1 MALQKT
7 IIKNN
12 GVEMSYHR
20 ITSVDLIMVETNSND
35 EDSLRLI
42 IRLQSYLNKEYRDK
56 NCPIDSEHYMI
67 PITTDEGTEVSGI
80 RQFAYDKL
88 KELPEWSDAVDC

>member
-1 MALQKT
+1 MALSKT
-7 IIKNN
+7 ITKNN

-20 ITSVDLIMVETNSND
+20 ITGVDLMVETNSND
-35 EDSLRLI
+35 EDSLRLM
-42 IRLQSYLNKEYRDK
+42 IRLQSYLNKEYRDR

-67 PITTDEGTEVSGI
+67 PLTTDESTEISGI
-80 RQFAYDKL
+80 RQFAYAKL

>member
-12 GVEMSYHR
+12 GVEMNYHR
-20 ITSVDLIMVETNSND
+20 ITGVDLIVETNSND
-35 EDSLRLI
+35 EDNLRLMV
-42 IRLQSYLNKEYRDK
+42 RLEAYLNKEYRDR

-67 PITTDEGTEVSGI
+67 PITTDEGTEISGI
-80 RQFAYDKL
+80 RQFAYAKL
-88 KELPEWSDAVDC
+88 KELPEWTDAVDC

>member
-12 GVEMSYHR
+12 GVEMSYHK
-20 ITSVDLIMVETNSND
+20 ITGVDLMVETNSND
-35 EDSLRLI
+35 EDNLRLM
-42 IRLQSYLNKEYRDK
+42 IRLQSYLNEEYRDR

-67 PITTDEGTEVSGI
+67 SLSTDESTEISGI
-80 RQFAYDKL
+80 RQFAYAKL
-88 KELPEWSDAVDC
+88 KELPEWEDAINC

>member
-7 IIKNN
+7 ITKNN

-20 ITSVDLIMVETNSND
+20 ITGVDLMVETNNG
-35 EDSLRLI
+35 EDSLRLM
-42 IRLQSYLNKEYRDK
+42 IRLQSYLNKEYRDR

-67 PITTDEGTEVSGI
+67 PLTTDESTEISGI

-88 KELPEWSDAVDC
+88 KELPGWVDAVDC

>member
-12 GVEMSYHR
+12 GVEMNYHR
-20 ITSVDLIMVETNSND
+20 ITSVDLIVDTNSND

-42 IRLQSYLNKEYRDK
+42 IRLESYLNKEYRDK

-67 PITTDEGTEVSGI
+67 QITSDESVEISGI
-80 RQFAYDKL
+80 RQFAYAKL
-88 KELPEWSDAVDC
+88 KELPEWVDAINC

>member
-20 ITSVDLIMVETNSND
+20 ITDVDLMVETNSND
-35 EDSLRLI
+35 EDSLKLI
-42 IRLQSYLNKEYRDK
+42 IRLQSYLNEEYRDK

-67 PITTDEGTEVSGI
+67 PLTTDESTEISGI
-80 RQFAYDKL
+80 RQFAYAKL
-88 KELPEWSDAVDC
+88 KEMPEWSDAVDC

>member
-12 GVEMSYHR
+12 GVEISYHR
-20 ITSVDLIMVETNSND
+20 ITGVDLMVETNSND
-35 EDSLRLI
+35 EDSLRLM
-42 IRLQSYLNKEYRDK
+42 IRLQSYLNEEYRDR

-67 PITTDEGTEVSGI
+67 PLSSDESTDISGI
-80 RQFAYDKL
+80 RKFAYAKL
-88 KELPEWSDAVDC
+88 KELPEWADAVDC

>member
-20 ITSVDLIMVETNSND
+20 ITGVDLMVETNSND
-35 EDSLRLI
+35 EDNLRLM
-42 IRLQSYLNKEYRDK
+42 IRLQSYLNKEYRGRS
-56 NCPIDSEHYMI
+56 CPIDSEHYMI
-67 PITTDEGTEVSGI
+67 PLTTDESTEISGI

-88 KELPEWSDAVDC
+88 KELPEWADAVDC

>member
-20 ITSVDLIMVETNSND
+20 ITGVNLMVETNSND
-35 EDSLRLI
+35 EDSLRLM
-42 IRLQSYLNKEYRDK
+42 IRLQSYLNEEYRNK
-56 NCPIDSEHYMI
+56 NCPIDLEHYMI
-67 PITTDEGTEVSGI
+67 PITTDESIEISGI
-80 RQFAYDKL
+80 RQFAYAKL

>member
-20 ITSVDLIMVETNSND
+20 ITGVDLMVGTSNSD
-35 EDSLRLI
+35 EDNLKLM
-42 IRLQSYLNKEYRDK
+42 IRLQSYLNEEYRDR

-67 PITTDEGTEVSGI
+67 PLSTDESTEISGI
-80 RQFAYDKL
+80 RQFAYAKL
-88 KELPEWSDAVDC
+88 KEMPEWSDAIDC